1 MSVSEL
7 FCNDSIDKQLN
18 IVSEDGDINISNT
31 ELNSEKFELTE
42 SLCSETE
49 LVFGSCEA
57 SVIKFT
63 VSNTFLPMKNK
74 MLTVSMTLDG
84 HVNEPYQIGKYR
96 VYSDKPTADRK
107 YRDVVAYDPMYEL
120 LKVDATN
127 WYANVFPTREVKKDD
142 GKTEIVYDPVT
153 LRYFRDN
160 FFKWLDIEI
169 EQVSLVND
177 DMLIEKT
184 IDVQLFGENATYITG
199 KDILNSVLEANGCFG
214 HFGRDGKFHFIYLEQ
229 SIQGLYPRNDLYPAD
244 DLYPRDPKSTRIGK
258 SFYIHAEYEDYLVK
272 SIDGLQ
278 IREKENDIGVI
289 VGGTSNPYIIEDNFL
304 FYGKG
309 TEELTGIA
317 NNILSKIRGIVYRPF
332 TADCKGN
339 PCLEVGDAIRIP
351 TKYEII
357 ESYILKRT
365 LKGIQALR
373 DSLEADGEET
383 RTGNV
388 NGIHNSIIQL
398 KGKSN
403 VLERTIEETRST
415 ITNVEAGLKT
425 EISQT
430 AENIR
435 ATVAKTGD
443 VWDTSEDTV
452 TITSYGAPDTVLN
465 SSKEKVYPASK
476 YKGKYYLD
484 QENGYLYLSDGATW
498 KKVKELK
505 KVSQILQSSIN
516 VTAGAIEMEVKR
528 ATEQEGKLSSSITAT
543 EQSIA
548 LKVSANEVISAIN
561 MSKEGVSIQGDKI
574 NLIGTVTANDNVK
587 ILKDGSI
594 YAKNAYVEGEIQATS
609 GKFKGTV
616 YATDGKFTGAIVS
629 SSAKITGGSI
639 QIESAEAE
647 NYITLN
653 REGVRTTLGNDGA
666 KSTAN
671 NQEAI
676 FQYSQIT
683 TYATDGSGNPTTQA
697 ALYPNGVVF
706 SQTSSSSSDRR
717 LKDDIRYLDP
727 EKSKKFV
734 NSLKPCSFIFK
745 ATPDRKHRHGF
756 IAQEVMDTLGDD
768 DWGLV
773 ESNRMVDGQ
782 EFYGIAYT
790 EIIPDLVA
798 VVQSQ
803 QQDIE
808 HLKEKVGQY
817 V

>member
-1 MSVSEL
+1 MDKYKYSDL
-7 FCNDSIDKQLN
+7 FLNDTVDKQLS
-18 IVSEDGDINISNT
+18 ITSDDGQINITNN
-31 ELNSEKFELTE
+31 ELHQQKFELTE
-42 SLCSETE
+42 SLCSESE

-63 VSNTFLPMKNK
+63 VSNTFLPMKDK
-74 MLTVSMTLDG
+74 VLTVSMALNKNTD
-84 HVNEPYQIGKYR
+84 EPYQIGVYR
-96 VYSDKPTADRK
+96 VYSDVPTADRTA
-107 YRDVVAYDPMYEL
+107 RDVVAYDFMYDIL
-120 LKVDATN
+120 TVDATN
-127 WYANVFPTREVKKDD
+127 WYANVFPTREVKKED
-142 GKTEIVYDPVT
+142 GKTETVYDPVT

-169 EQVSLVND
+169 EQISLVND

-184 IDVQLFGENATYITG
+184 IDVQMFGENATYITG

-229 SIQGLYPRNDLYPAD
+229 SIQGLYPRNDLYPSD

-258 SFYIHAEYEDYLVK
+258 SFYISAQYEDYLVK

-309 TEELTGIA
+309 TEELTTIA

-339 PCLEVGDAIRIP
+339 PCIEVGDAIRIP
-351 TKYEII
+351 TRYEII

-373 DSLEADGEET
+373 DSLEAQGEES

-425 EISQT
+425 ELSQT
-430 AENIR
+430 ASEIRLEVQNTTEGLSSRITINENDI
-435 ATVAKTGD
+435 
-443 VWDTSEDTV
+443 TSEISRAKDAESAIRQTV
-452 TITSYGAPDTVLN
+452 DEVSISVTDN
-465 SSKEKVYPASK
+465 
-476 YKGKYYLD
+476 
-484 QENGYLYLSDGATW
+484 
-498 KKVKELK
+498 VKNLQ
-505 KVSQILQSSIN
+505 SQIDVNKDNIS
-516 VTAGAIEMEVKR
+516 
-528 ATEQEGKLSSSITAT
+528 
-543 EQSIA
+543 
-548 LKVSANEVISAIN
+548 LKVSADKIVSAIN
-561 MSKEGVSIQGDKI
+561 MSPEKVSILADKI
-574 NLIGTVTANDNVK
+574 DLNGTVTANGNVK
-587 ILKDGSI
+587 ILKNGTI
-594 YAKNAYVEGEIQATS
+594 KAKNAEIEGKINATD
-609 GKFKGTV
+609 GVFKGTV
-616 YATDGKFTGAIVS
+616 YAQDGKFTGAIVS

-639 QIESAEAE
+639 KIESAEAE

-717 LKDDIRYLDP
+717 LKDDICYLDL

-745 ATPDRKHRHGF
+745 ATPERKHRHGF
-756 IAQEVMDTLGDD
+756 IAQEVMDALVND

-790 EIIPDLVA
+790 EIIPDLVM
-798 VVQSQ
+798 VVQEQ
-803 QQDIE
+803 QKEIE
-808 HLKEKVGQY
+808 CLKVKVG
-817 V
+817 

>member
-142 GKTEIVYDPVT
+142 NGKTETVYDPVT

-229 SIQGLYPRNDLYPAD
+229 SIQGLYPRNDLYPSD

-258 SFYIHAEYEDYLVK
+258 SFYISAEYEDYLVK
-272 SIDGLQ
+272 SVDGLQ

-351 TKYEII
+351 TRYEII
-357 ESYILKRT
+357 ESYILSRT

-373 DSLEADGEET
+373 DSLEAQGEES

-398 KGKSN
+398 KGKTN

-415 ITNVEAGLKT
+415 ITDVEAGLKT

-430 AENIR
+430 ASDIR
-435 ATVAKTGD
+435 LEVQNTTEGLSSRITMNEKSI
-443 VWDTSEDTV
+443 TSEISRAKDAESKIEQTV
-452 TITSYGAPDTVLN
+452 D
-465 SSKEKVYPASK
+465 
-476 YKGKYYLD
+476 
-484 QENGYLYLSDGATW
+484 
-498 KKVKELK
+498 
-505 KVSQILQSSIN
+505 KVSISVTDNVKNLQSQIN
-516 VTAGAIEMEVKR
+516 VNKDN
-528 ATEQEGKLSSSITAT
+528 
-543 EQSIA
+543 IA
-548 LKVSANEVISAIN
+548 LKVSADKIVSAIN
-561 MSKEGVSIQGDKI
+561 MSPEKVSILADKI
-574 NLIGTVTANDNVK
+574 DLTGTITANGNVK

-594 YAKNAYVEGEIQATS
+594 KAKNAEIEGKITATD
-609 GKFKGTV
+609 GVFKGTV
-616 YATDGKFTGAIVS
+616 YAQDGKFTGAIVS

-683 TYATDGSGNPTTQA
+683 TYAKDGSGNPTTQA

-717 LKDDIRYLDP
+717 LKDDICYLDP

-734 NSLKPCSFIFK
+734 NNLKPCSFIFK
-745 ATPDRKHRHGF
+745 ATPERKHRHGF
-756 IAQEVMDTLGDD
+756 IAQEVIDTIGDD

-790 EIIPDLVA
+790 EIIPDLVM
-798 VVQSQ
+798 VVQEQ
-803 QQDIE
+803 QKEIE
-808 HLKEKVGQY
+808 CLKAKVG
-817 V
+817 